1 MPVTRREFI
10 ASSAALAGALRSWA
24 FRTAPSSAAIWAI
37 WIGSTRPVRAT
48 VVARMNES
56 LNHRGPLALR
66 HHHIEATQTRH
77 SEPFS
82 CGGA

>member
-48 VVARMNES
+48 VVARMNE
-56 LNHRGPLALR
+56 L
-66 HHHIEATQTRH
+66 
-77 SEPFS
+77 
-82 CGGA
+82 